1 VEETHSV
8 RPKNNDRINLQ
19 YKLKRLAQK
28 YFSVIRQVLCF
39 RTPTVRIELAKSKQA
54 QVEIC
59 PISLE
64 GKNVRLEPLT
74 ASHESSLIAAAGDGE
89 LWKSTV
95 TTVPG
100 HTNMASYIQDAL
112 HGEVQGVELPFV
124 IIQKALD
131 KVVGTTRFY
140 EIRRLHRGVAI
151 GYTWL
156 AASAQRTAV
165 NTEAKLLML
174 THAFENWRCIRVE
187 FMTHVLNKQSR
198 EAILRLGA
206 KEEAILRS
214 HMIMPDG
221 RIRDSVCFSIILEEW
236 PEIKTRLANRLS
248 TQ

>member
-1 VEETHSV
+1 M
-8 RPKNNDRINLQ
+8 
-19 YKLKRLAQK
+19 
-28 YFSVIRQVLCF
+28 
-39 RTPTVRIELAKSKQA
+39 
-54 QVEIC
+54 EIC
-59 PISLE
+59 PITLA
-64 GKNVRLEPLT
+64 GKHVRLEPLT
-74 ASHESSLIAAAGDGE
+74 ASHQDSLIVAASDGE
-89 LWKSTV
+89 LWNSTV
-95 TTVPG
+95 TTVPNRTTMG
-100 HTNMASYIQDAL
+100 SYIQDTL
-112 HGEVQGVELPFV
+112 HGQALGVELPFV

-140 EIRRLHRGVAI
+140 EIRQLHRGVAI

-187 FMTHVLNKQSR
+187 FMTDVLNEQSR
-198 EAILRLGA
+198 KAILRLGA

-221 RIRDSVCFSIILEEW
+221 RVRDSVCFSIIAKEW
-236 PEIKTRLANRLS
+236 PEVKARLAARLS